1 MKTSKI
7 QDCELQSTAI
17 QGTACV
23 CAEDSRLC
31 QHRYQLH
38 EPHKTPAKFH
48 FVANEMSTL
57 HWIFLV
63 QAVK

>member
-7 QDCELQSTAI
+7 QDCELHSTAI

-23 CAEDSRLC
+23 CAEDPGLC
-31 QHRYQLH
+31 QQSQLH
-38 EPHKTPAKFH
+38 EPHKTPAKFY

>member
-1 MKTSKI
+1 MKTSKT

-17 QGTACV
+17 EGTARV
-23 CAEDSRLC
+23 CTEDPGLC
-31 QHRYQLH
+31 QHRVSYMSL
-38 EPHKTPAKFH
+38 TNTCKFH
-48 FVANEMSTL
+48 FVANEMSTP

>member
-1 MKTSKI
+1 MKISKT

-17 QGTACV
+17 DGTAPC
-23 CAEDSRLC
+23 LC
-31 QHRYQLH
+31 QHRVSYTSL
-38 EPHKTPAKFH
+38 TNTCKFH
-48 FVANEMSTL
+48 FVANEMSTP